1 MACRGV
7 RGAITVEANEAAMI
21 LEAAEDLLAAMV
33 RANDIDVADLACIL
47 FTMTPDLDAAFPAK
61 AARQMG
67 WKYVPVTDA
76 AEIPV
81 PNSLARC
88 IRVMMTWNTDKK
100 QDEIAHVY
108 LRGAKSLRPDLIR

>member
-7 RGAITVEANEAAMI
+7 RGATTVEANEATLIVEATRELLDAM
-21 LEAAEDLLAAMV
+21 A
-33 RANDIDVADLACIL
+33 RTNDIDVTDLACIL
-47 FTMTPDLDAAFPAK
+47 FTMTPDLDAAFPAQ
-61 AARQMG
+61 AARHLG

-88 IRVMMTWNTDKK
+88 IRVMMTWNTDKQ

-108 LRGAKSLRPDLIR
+108 LRGARSLRPDLAQ